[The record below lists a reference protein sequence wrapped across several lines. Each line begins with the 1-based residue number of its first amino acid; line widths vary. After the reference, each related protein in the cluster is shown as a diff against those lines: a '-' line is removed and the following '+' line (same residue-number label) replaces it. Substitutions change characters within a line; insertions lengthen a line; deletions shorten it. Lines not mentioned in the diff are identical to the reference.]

1 MIRFWFLCRLVF
13 VIPTLFFGLLCMP
26 FAAGM
31 NWCLVR
37 ETRAR
42 RRQGLNRLSNRP
54 RRVG

>member
-54 RRVG
+54 RRMG